1 MTRRSWIA
9 FFDWCKKKSS
19 VTCLRPATT
28 AFCTGFMC
36 GGNYWPISLLLNR
49 LDSYCINWLQ
59 LPTAVDGA
67 VKLFE
72 KLDAPSRFCVRKSIR
87 RHCSSYLCFSEAKAP
102 STKTEPALLANFEA
116 ELFLLD
122 AASSAGE
129 LSSQILLLEVF
140 SLLPAMAR
148 LISRLDWL

>member
-1 MTRRSWIA
+1 M
-9 FFDWCKKKSS
+9 
-19 VTCLRPATT
+19 LL
-28 AFCTGFMC
+28 
-36 GGNYWPISLLLNR
+36 PI
-49 LDSYCINWLQ
+49 
-59 LPTAVDGA
+59 AVDGA
-67 VKLFE
+67 VKLFV
-72 KLDAPSRFCVRKSIR
+72 KLDAPSRFCVRKSIL

-102 STKTEPALLANFEA
+102 STKTDPALLANFEA

-129 LSSQILLLEVF
+129 PSSQILLLEVF